1 MSCTLLKGVCTMKF
15 LMMIVF
21 LQVSACGAAPMND
34 SEFAEGS
41 QQKPGCI
48 QPCAMLVFYLVVL
61 VKIL

>member
-34 SEFAEGS
+34 SEFAEVS
-41 QQKPGCI
+41 IDSIALVQPDCI
-48 QPCAMLVFYLVVL
+48 FNSC
-61 VKIL
+61 